1 MALHAGLLYSQA
13 RALLALP
20 RAQLL
25 VQRII
30 GALAINGGQ
39 RFAAQVGETAGRA
52 SLFLTLCMSLMR
64 YLQPLTWCCCI
75 RHARFC
81 VTPLTWVCSIHHS
94 QLCD

>member
-20 RAQLL
+20 RAQEL

-52 SLFLTLCMSLMR
+52 SLLDFVHEFDEVPPAT
-64 YLQPLTWCCCI
+64 TWCCCI
-75 RHARFC
+75 QLARFC
-81 VTPLTWVCSIHHS
+81 ATPSTWVRSIHHS